1 MEYINDIN
9 IQEAVI
15 HVLDSNSGE
24 PILNEYKLEINE
36 DVYKYLYNHIE
47 KSLKSEDLKYAKF
60 NEERNI
66 VKEVVKDY
74 LNGLDSNLI
83 GLSQELARQLF
94 IRMKA
99 NINIPS
105 CDLII
110 VSLITDQGPMI
121 GILRLDYKK
130 SFIHQI
136 DFIEN
141 KVGVDLVTQA
151 TGLPASSQRIEKA
164 AFIKPIRENTD
175 FDLLVLDKK
184 KKKSDDEEYGSNYW
198 INNFLG
204 CIQVT
209 NERDETRNFIN
220 LSERWIRQTYLDDA
234 VEAESMRREIRKQ
247 LEENETININEFAEE
262 IIKEDGFVDNFKMF
276 MSGHVD
282 EEIKIDK
289 VYAEKKIN
297 KIKLKIDRE
306 IDISISKE
314 AYEDISRFEIT
325 KNGDGSI
332 NMTIKNVVNYIE
344 K

>member
-66 VKEVVKDY
+66 VKEVVQDY

-94 IRMKA
+94 IRMKT

-110 VSLITDQGPMI
+110 VSLITDQGPMM
-121 GILRLDYKK
+121 GILKLDYKK

-136 DFIEN
+136 DFSEN
-141 KVGVDLVTQA
+141 KVGVDLVAQA

-164 AFIKPIRENTD
+164 AFIKPIRENAD

-220 LSERWIRQTYLDDA
+220 LSERWIRQTYPDDA
-234 VEAESMRREIRKQ
+234 VESESMRREIRKQ

-262 IIKEDGFVDNFKMF
+262 IIKEDGFADNFKMF

-282 EEIKIDK
+282 GEIKIDK
-289 VYAEKKIN
+289 VYAEKKLN
-297 KIKLKIDRE
+297 KIKLKIDKDIE
-306 IDISISKE
+306 INIGKE
-314 AYEDISRFEIT
+314 AYEDLSRFEIS

>member
-24 PILNEYKLEINE
+24 PILNEYKLDINE

-66 VKEVVKDY
+66 VKEVVQDY

-121 GILRLDYKK
+121 GILKLDYKK

-141 KVGVDLVTQA
+141 KVGVDLVAQA
-151 TGLPASSQRIEKA
+151 AGLPASSQRIEKA
-164 AFIKPIRENTD
+164 AFIKPIRENAD

-184 KKKSDDEEYGSNYW
+184 KKKSDDEEYGTNYW

-220 LSERWIRQTYLDDA
+220 LSERWIRQTYPDDA

-247 LEENETININEFAEE
+247 LEENETISINEFAEE
-262 IIKEDGFVDNFKMF
+262 IIKEDGFADNFKMF

-297 KIKLKIDRE
+297 KIKLKIDSE
-306 IDISISKE
+306 IDITISKE

>member
-15 HVLDSNSGE
+15 HVLDSNGEE
-24 PILNEYKLEINE
+24 PILNEYKLELNE
-36 DVYKYLYNHIE
+36 DTYRYLYKHIK
-47 KSLKSEDLKYAKF
+47 KSLNDEELKYAKF
-60 NEERNI
+60 NEERNV
-66 VKEVVKDY
+66 VKELAQDY
-74 LNGLDSNLI
+74 LTGEEELI
-83 GLSQELARQLF
+83 NVSKEIAAQLF
-94 IRMKA
+94 IIIKG

-121 GILRLDYKK
+121 GILKLDYKK
-130 SFIHQI
+130 SFTHQI

-141 KVGVDLVTQA
+141 KVGVDLVAHA

-164 AFIKPIRENTD
+164 AFIKPKQENSK
-175 FDLLVLDKK
+175 FDLLILDKK
-184 KKKSDDEEYGSNYW
+184 KNRTDDDEYGANYW
-198 INNFLG
+198 ENNLLG
-204 CIQVT
+204 CMQVI
-209 NERDETRNFIN
+209 NDRDETRSFIN
-220 LSERWIRQTYLDDA
+220 LSERWIRQTYPDDA
-234 VEAESMRREIRKQ
+234 AEAEKVRREIRKQ
-247 LEENETININEFAEE
+247 LEVKDTININEFAKEV
-262 IIKEDGFVDNFKMF
+262 IKEDGFVDNFKMF
-276 MSGHVD
+276 MAGHVD

-297 KIKLKIDRE
+297 KIKLKIDSD
-306 IDISISKE
+306 IDINIKKE

-332 NMTIKNVVNYIE
+332 NMTIKNVMNYIE